1 MPPFE
6 DVSFEVKNY
15 VRPQTMVVGVA
26 DRRTGADT
34 LVILSGT
41 VLLPHDAAAAGATDG
56 KIRRKR
62 IRFVLP
68 QAPKVLTAA
77 SQVRGMQVVTA
88 MASFHY
94 QGEGDR
100 TFAIDQS
107 IIEWGTDVN
116 EVRVT
121 IDTACEGRGSVIIR
135 VMYNAYVLAHVG

>member
-1 MPPFE
+1 MPPFD

-15 VRPQTMVVGVA
+15 VRPQTMVVGVT

-41 VLLPHDAAAAGATDG
+41 VLLPPDAAASATDG
-56 KIRRKR
+56 KLRRKR

-68 QAPKVLTAA
+68 QAPKVVTAA
-77 SQVRGMQVVTA
+77 SQVRGMQIVTA
-88 MASFHY
+88 MASLYY

-100 TFAIDQS
+100 TFAVDQS
-107 IIEWGTDVN
+107 IIEWGSDVN

-121 IDTACEGRGSVIIR
+121 IDTACQGRGSVISR